1 MSAAHPGLQAW
12 VGDSQP
18 RGGGRLTRVRTRA
31 CVLIRGLAG
40 RRLGILWCSRC
51 VRARGEYAFASMA
64 DASGHPQERRLI
76 ADRSADSGGD
86 GLHRDVAAVGRA
98 GGEIRDPGSGADGVS
113 ARLSQLR
120 GFRVRPDRAVAIGG
134 LVDVVRREAAR
145 NRRQAGSFVE
155 AWESVIPSPLVET
168 TRVKGL
174 RGGVARVGVRDA
186 AARYELDAG
195 LRGGWLGELRLACG
209 QPVRS
214 VRLEIDASIPE
225 SPADAG

>member
-1 MSAAHPGLQAW
+1 MHSRSH
-12 VGDSQP
+12 GDRCP
-18 RGGGRLTRVRTRA
+18 L
-31 CVLIRGLAG
+31 RGLAG
-40 RRLGILWCSRC
+40 RGLGILCCCRC
-51 VRARGEYAFASMA
+51 VRARGEYAFGGMA
-64 DASGHPQERRLI
+64 DAHGIPRDGRLMTGQP
-76 ADRSADSGGD
+76 ADSGGD
-86 GLHRDVAAVGRA
+86 DLFRNVVAERSARQEV
-98 GGEIRDPGSGADGVS
+98 RDPASDADAIAS
-113 ARLSQLR
+113 RLSRLR